1 MSIRFAASISK
12 RNPLRRILARE
23 VHLVAANDN
32 PIAHKSQA
40 TLDAALRYF
49 AKHGLAAAEEARRLA
64 EEAAQRGDR
73 LAFAQWRDICGAL
86 DRRMGR
92 ELDRKHAS

>member
-1 MSIRFAASISK
+1 MSIRFAAPVSP
-12 RNPLRRILARE
+12 RNPLRRIRTRE
-23 VHLVAANDN
+23 VHLVAANDD
-32 PIAHKSQA
+32 PVAQKSQA

-64 EEAAQRGDR
+64 EEAAENGDK